1 MSVLESLRLAPFN
14 LSDTDL
20 AWVSST
26 LASLSLDDKLRQLF
40 VHLSIGDDPQA
51 VRALMATNPGGLCR
65 NMGGD
70 IEAASKATRIALE
83 SAAVPPFVTADIE
96 GGGHLSPVFTRVQS
110 PMGVAAANDL
120 ALSEANVDLLAKEAR
135 ALGYNWT
142 FTPCVDINQNFHSAI
157 VGTRSYGSDI
167 DTIIAQG
174 ALHVSVMQRNG
185 IAACA
190 KHWPGEGHDA
200 RDQHLVTTINPLSFD
215 EWEKT
220 YGRIYRAMIEAG
232 VLTVM
237 TAHIAL
243 PSYAEKRGVPES
255 LERYRPASL
264 SKLLNEDLL
273 RGHLGFNGLIIS
285 DATPMAGMGD
295 WTARAQLVPECIE
308 NGCDIFLFSDD
319 IEQDFKYMK
328 AGLADGRL
336 SAARIE
342 AAVTRILGLK
352 AALGLHKMTVDE
364 RIAPM
369 ERAKQIVR
377 SEPHLKAAHE
387 VSAKAVTLVKN
398 TAGIIPVSP
407 ARHRRVTVLS
417 NGAPPFFPGM
427 PRKQLERFESALTE
441 RGFTVSKYDAQNPP
455 TPENTDLLIY
465 VFAVESS
472 LTLSRIFLDWKA
484 EQPGLRQAMT
494 RHWHDIPTIM
504 VSFGHPYYLFD
515 APRVQ
520 TYINAYATIEDAQ
533 EAVVRKLVGNEP
545 FEGASPV
552 DPFCGLPDARY

>member
-1 MSVLESLRLAPFN
+1 MSVLESLQLAPFN
-14 LSDTDL
+14 LNDADM
-20 AWVSST
+20 AWVSAT
-26 LASLSLDDKLRQLF
+26 LASLSTDDKLRQLF
-40 VHLSIGDDPQA
+40 LHLSIGDDPQA
-51 VRALMATNPGGLCR
+51 IRGLMATKPGGVCR
-65 NMGGD
+65 NMGD
-70 IEAASKATRIALE
+70 NLEAAHSATRIALE
-83 SAAVPPFVTADIE
+83 AASVPPFITADIE

-110 PMGVAAANDL
+110 PLGLAAANDL
-120 ALSEANVDLLAKEAR
+120 ALSEANVDLLAKEGR
-135 ALGYNWT
+135 ALGFNWT
-142 FTPCVDINQNFHSAI
+142 FTPCVDINQNFSSAI

-167 DTIIAQG
+167 DTIIEQG
-174 ALHVSVMQRNG
+174 ALHVKVMQRNG

-190 KHWPGEGHDA
+190 KHWPGEGYDQ
-200 RDQHLVTTINPLSFD
+200 RDQHLVTTINPLSFA

-220 YGRIYRAMIEAG
+220 YGRIYRGMIDAG
-232 VLTVM
+232 VLTIM
-237 TAHIAL
+237 SAHIAL
-243 PSYAEKRGVPES
+243 PSFAEKCGVPES

-295 WTARAQLVPECIE
+295 WTGRGQLVPECIE
-308 NGCDIFLFSDD
+308 NGCDVFLFSD
-319 IEQDFKYMK
+319 ELEEDFNHMK

-336 SAARIE
+336 SQARLE

-352 AALGLHKMTVDE
+352 AALGLNKMTIDARMAPLDQAK
-364 RIAPM
+364 RIVKSGDHS
-369 ERAKQIVR
+369 RAAR
-377 SEPHLKAAHE
+377 A
-387 VSAKAVTLVKN
+387 VSTKAVTLVKN
-398 TAGIIPVSP
+398 TAGIVPISP

-427 PRKQLERFESALTE
+427 PRKQLAQFEKSLAA
-441 RGFTVSKYDAQNPP
+441 RGFDVSKYDAQNLPR
-455 TPENTDLLIY
+455 PENCDLLIY

-484 EQPGLRQAMT
+484 EQPGLREAMT

-520 TYINAYATIEDAQ
+520 TYINAYSTIEDAQ
-533 EAVVRKLVGNEP
+533 DAVVSKLTGNEP
-545 FEGASPV
+545 FEGKSPV
-552 DPFCGLPDARY
+552 DAFCGLPDARY